1 MTNKTNRKRDTKQ
14 ALAGKRA
21 KLIQV
26 ARQVPVG
33 YLRVL
38 PLATAFSVGSQTV
51 TKWLNEAGI
60 PFEGGRGRPKAGQTF
75 SFQDITKLIGET
87 LDQGRRN
94 MDEATTSIDQFD
106 ADDVDMQEME

>member
-26 ARQVPVG
+26 ARQVPAG

-87 LDQGRRN
+87 LSQGQRN
-94 MDEATTSIDQFD
+94 LDDAASEHFD